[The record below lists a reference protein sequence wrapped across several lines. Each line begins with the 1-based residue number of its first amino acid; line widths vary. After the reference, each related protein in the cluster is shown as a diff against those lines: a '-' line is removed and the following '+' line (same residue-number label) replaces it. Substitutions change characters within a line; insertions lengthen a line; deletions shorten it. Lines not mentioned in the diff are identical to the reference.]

1 MIEEM
6 ISVRQEQTVQSM
18 QGKAATS
25 FPASLAC
32 FISPLR
38 YELMVSAGVDKEE
51 DRIPKVGMVET

>member
-1 MIEEM
+1 
-6 ISVRQEQTVQSM
+6 M

-25 FPASLAC
+25 FPASLVC

-38 YELMVSAGVDKEE
+38 YDLMVSADVDKEE